1 MLIAIAAVLLV
12 GCGEASN
19 PEADSALMNAAMF
32 GDLQAV
38 NKAIASGADVNL
50 KDEKGFT
57 PLHFSAWYGHKKVV
71 EFLIT
76 KGVKNVNAKV
86 LSGAKKGYTPLD
98 LTFLNL
104 EMAKLGGESGKKYNE
119 TADLLRKHG
128 AKTGEEL
135 KSAGK

>member
-1 MLIAIAAVLLV
+1 MTQTMTNMKHLLLTIIAAVLLV
-12 GCGEASN
+12 GCGEAGN

-71 EFLIT
+71 
-76 KGVKNVNAKV
+76 
-86 LSGAKKGYTPLD
+86 
-98 LTFLNL
+98 
-104 EMAKLGGESGKKYNE
+104 
-119 TADLLRKHG
+119 
-128 AKTGEEL
+128 
-135 KSAGK
+135 